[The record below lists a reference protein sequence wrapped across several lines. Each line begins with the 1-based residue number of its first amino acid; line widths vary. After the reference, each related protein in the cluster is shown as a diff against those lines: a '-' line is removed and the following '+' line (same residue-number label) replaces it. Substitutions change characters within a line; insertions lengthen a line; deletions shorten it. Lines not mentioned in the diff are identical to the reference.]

1 MNIQYRIIKIDP
13 ESHGVV
19 IRYFTD
25 KLTEM
30 DLASSFNEDGSVKL
44 NADGYPV
51 ATRTDVLM
59 TLYDTPTPSTEDVE
73 KRIMINAPVDWL
85 KIHEE
90 IKDPNIDTKMR
101 NLRDLVG
108 DTKAFTVED
117 IKDLKNAMIAEQAAS
132 AEAIQKTEETELLKA
147 YDTVTNL
154 VDSLKVLS
162 EKDPSFIQ
170 EFSELLKR

>member
-1 MNIQYRIIKIDP
+1 
-13 ESHGVV
+13 
-19 IRYFTD
+19 
-25 KLTEM
+25 
-30 DLASSFNEDGSVKL
+30 
-44 NADGYPV
+44 
-51 ATRTDVLM
+51 M
-59 TLYDTPTPSTEDVE
+59 TLYDTPTPSTEEVE

-85 KIHEE
+85 KIQEE

-108 DTKAFTVED
+108 DTKAFTLDD